1 MIKSIYKVSL
11 LLAMLGPLWASAQTS
26 FTDDFNAGVT
36 GWGGGSYTL
45 TADNGAAKVIGYK
58 TFQWDAFSKS
68 FGPIDISSSPYV
80 SIKIKSKID
89 FNITVGLGFGDMSQG
104 NVKYPE
110 KPVASSAL
118 AGNNPSSE
126 IVASDDFQEVTF
138 NFSGLTGTGVDLTK
152 VTWINIL
159 INPLAAFD
167 NRSAGREFYIDDVK
181 IGTAAKLTPSLSNVS
196 NQAFT
201 VKATGSVAKL
211 VKLRN
216 ITNGSDATTPVSISA
231 TS

>member
-1 MIKSIYKVSL
+1 MIKSIYKLSL
-11 LLAMLGPLWASAQTS
+11 LLAMLGPLLASAQTS
-26 FTDDFNAGVT
+26 FTDDFNAGVA
-36 GWGGGSYTL
+36 GWNGGSYTL
-45 TADNGAAKVIGYK
+45 TADNGAAKVIGFK
-58 TFQWDAFSKS
+58 TFQWDAFSKG

-89 FNITVGLGFGDMSQG
+89 LNITVALGFGDMSQG

-110 KPVASSAL
+110 KPAASGIGAS
-118 AGNNPSSE
+118 NPNEE

-138 NFSGLTGTGVDLTK
+138 NFSGITGTGVDLTK

-167 NRSAGREFYIDDVK
+167 NRSAGREFYIDDLK